1 MPGGLIQLVAYGSQN
16 VYLNGNPSVSFFKK
30 VYKTH
35 TNFSAESMKVV
46 FNKNEINYN
55 QSTILIAKIARNADL
70 VQEVYFSFKIPD
82 IKKKNNN
89 ANERENFQFVKYLGE
104 VMIENYKI
112 YIGGTLMDTQ
122 YGEWLHIWNE
132 LSIESSKKYG
142 YDKLIGNIPE
152 LYMPDIYNNLNM
164 NEIQID
170 SRRLYVPLKFWFNKN
185 PGLALPLIALQYH
198 EIEIHIEIRPLKELI
213 KINNVAPLNK
223 DVVMKY
229 FNDTDKLNIE
239 PYLEVNYV
247 FLDTVERN
255 YIAVNSHDYLIEQV
269 VRISFDSVQ
278 ENAVNTLVLQNPV
291 KEIIWVLNR
300 NDVNTTNEWFD
311 YTDNQTIQSVYEDE
325 SGCRCSVER
334 QKEKEILKSATF
346 LFNGI
351 ERIEEKDGSYF
362 NLIQPY
368 QHHSVVPSPGI
379 YVYSFSLLPEQFQPS
394 GACNM
399 SRINNIELRT
409 SIISPQEPPTGET
422 TYKYDMRVYI
432 VNYNFLRVQGGLGG
446 LAFSC

>member
-1 MPGGLIQLVAYGSQN
+1 MPGGLIQLVAYGAQN
-16 VYLNGNPSVSFFKK
+16 VFLNGNPSVSFFKK

-35 TNFSAESMKVV
+35 TNFSTESMKVV
-46 FNKNEINYN
+46 FNRNYLN
-55 QSTILIAKIARNADL
+55 YDTSSILIAKIARNADL
-70 VQEVYFSFKIPD
+70 VQEIYFSFKIPN
-82 IKKKNNN
+82 IKKMGT
-89 ANERENFQFVKYLGE
+89 ASDPEDFRFVKNLGE

-142 YDKLIGNIPE
+142 YDKMIGNIPE
-152 LYMPDIYNNLNM
+152 LYMPDIYNNL
-164 NEIQID
+164 IPLTQTQID

-198 EIEIHIEIRPLKELI
+198 EIEIHLEIRPFRELVT
-213 KINNVAPLNK
+213 INKVKPINAEAVS
-223 DVVMKY
+223 KY
-229 FNDTDKLNIE
+229 FTESTTDKFNID

-247 FLDTVERN
+247 FLDSVERN

-269 VRISFDSVQ
+269 VRIPFKSVKQFDI
-278 ENAVNTLVLQNPV
+278 NTLVLQNPV

-300 NDVNTTNEWFD
+300 DDVYLTNDWFE
-311 YTDNQTIQSVYEDE
+311 YTDTQDEEVDE
-325 SGCRCSVER
+325 SETDCDIVCR
-334 QKEKEILKSATF
+334 EKEMDIFISATF

-351 ERIEEKDGSYF
+351 ERMEEKDASYF

-394 GACNM
+394 GSCNM
-399 SRINNIELRT
+399 SRINKIELKT
-409 SIISPQEPPTGET
+409 ETINAKTGS
-422 TYKYDMRVYI
+422 YNYDMRVYV
-432 VNYNFLRVQGGLGG
+432 VNYNFLRVKGGLGG

>member
-1 MPGGLIQLVAYGSQN
+1 MPGGFIQLVAYGAQN
-16 VYLNGNPSVSFFKK
+16 VFLNGNPSVSFLKK

-35 TNFSAESMKVV
+35 TNFSTESMKVV
-46 FNKNEINYN
+46 FNRNYLN
-55 QSTILIAKIARNADL
+55 YDTSSILIAKIARNADL
-70 VQEVYFSFKIPD
+70 VQEIYFSFKIPN
-82 IKKKNNN
+82 IKKMETESNP
-89 ANERENFQFVKYLGE
+89 EDFRFVKNLGE

-122 YGEWLHIWNE
+122 YVEWLHIWNE

-142 YDKLIGNIPE
+142 YDKMIGNIPE
-152 LYMPDIYNNLNM
+152 LYMPDIYNNLT
-164 NEIQID
+164 EGQIQID

-198 EIEIHIEIRPLKELI
+198 EIEIHLEIRPFRELVT
-213 KINNVAPLNK
+213 INKVKPINAEAVS
-223 DVVMKY
+223 KY
-229 FNDTDKLNIE
+229 FTESTTDKFNID

-247 FLDTVERN
+247 FLDSVERN

-269 VRISFDSVQ
+269 VRIPFKSVKQFDI
-278 ENAVNTLVLQNPV
+278 NTLVLQNPV

-300 NDVNTTNEWFD
+300 DDVYLTNDWFE
-311 YTDNQTIQSVYEDE
+311 YTDTQEVDE
-325 SGCRCSVER
+325 SETDCDIVCR
-334 QKEKEILKSATF
+334 EKEMDILISATF

-351 ERIEEKDGSYF
+351 ERMEEKDASYF

-394 GACNM
+394 GSCNM
-399 SRINNIELRT
+399 SRINKIELKT
-409 SIISPQEPPTGET
+409 ETINAKTGS
-422 TYKYDMRVYI
+422 YNYDMRVYV
-432 VNYNFLRVQGGLGG
+432 VNYNFLRVKGGLGG

>member
-1 MPGGLIQLVAYGSQN
+1 MPGGLIQLVAYGAQN
-16 VYLNGNPSVSFFKK
+16 VFLNGNPSVSFFKK

-35 TNFSAESMKVV
+35 TNFSTESMKVV
-46 FNKNEINYN
+46 FNRNYLN
-55 QSTILIAKIARNADL
+55 YDSSSILIAKIARNADL
-70 VQEVYFSFKIPD
+70 VQEIYFSFKVPN
-82 IKKKNNN
+82 IKKFSNDG
-89 ANERENFQFVKYLGE
+89 ELEDFRFVKNLGE

-142 YDKLIGNIPE
+142 YDKMIGNIPE
-152 LYMPDIYNNLNM
+152 LYMPDIYNNLT
-164 NEIQID
+164 EGQIQID

-198 EIEIHIEIRPLKELI
+198 EIEIHLEIRPFKDLVT
-213 KINNVAPLNK
+213 INQSKPDGTRSVS
-223 DVVMKY
+223 KY
-229 FNDTDKLNIE
+229 FDESLTDKLSID

-247 FLDTVERN
+247 FLDSVERN
-255 YIAVNSHDYLIEQV
+255 YIAVSSHDYLIEQV
-269 VRISFDSVQ
+269 VRIPFKSVKQFDI
-278 ENAVNTLVLQNPV
+278 NTLVLQNPV

-300 NDVNTTNEWFD
+300 DDVNETNNWFE
-311 YTDNQTIQSVYEDE
+311 YTDTQVEDVVQSENDCDTP
-325 SGCRCSVER
+325 CR
-334 QKEKEILKSATF
+334 EKEMDILTSATF

-351 ERIEEKDGSYF
+351 ERMEEKDASYF

-394 GACNM
+394 GSCNM
-399 SRINNIELRT
+399 SRIKKIELKT
-409 SIISPQEPPTGET
+409 ET
-422 TYKYDMRVYI
+422 IKPKPKTDSDMYSYDMRVYVI
-432 VNYNFLRVQGGLGG
+432 NYNFLRVKGGLGG